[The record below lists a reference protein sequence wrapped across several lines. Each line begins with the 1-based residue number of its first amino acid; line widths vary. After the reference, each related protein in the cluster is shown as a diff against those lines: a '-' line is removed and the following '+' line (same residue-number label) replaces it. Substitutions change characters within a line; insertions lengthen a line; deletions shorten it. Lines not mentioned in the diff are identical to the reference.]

1 MENHERFSFSKTIQY
16 CEVTSKN
23 IGEAT
28 VTIHCSACHPFRA
41 ALLVREQ
48 IKSVPTSTPFNLL
61 AHMARRMTLWLHKLL
76 ACFNKGQGGTCIVCQ
91 HACHSK
97 ACQCSYL
104 HLECVHELLQA
115 RNAPCPICGATYQT
129 FGLQMRPPDT
139 PNEELLVK
147 QQEKIAKRKE
157 RALNIEL
164 KCMFRASAPSLLK
177 LPYLRYAKVDA
188 RICQRDR
195 DRSRHGEGA
204 APACSTRMTYADAVR
219 HIEFIKKTS
228 MTQVHVV
235 QKHGVCRAC
244 TTALHDATWKHDV
257 TSLPGGDQ
265 NSV

>member
-1 MENHERFSFSKTIQY
+1 
-16 CEVTSKN
+16 
-23 IGEAT
+23 
-28 VTIHCSACHPFRA
+28 
-41 ALLVREQ
+41 
-48 IKSVPTSTPFNLL
+48 
-61 AHMARRMTLWLHKLL
+61 MARRMTLWLHKLL

-177 LPYLRYAKVDA
+177 LYPYLRYAKKVDA
-188 RICQRDR
+188 RILINEIAIDPDMEKALHQRLLD
-195 DRSRHGEGA
+195 EG
-204 APACSTRMTYADAVR
+204 MTYVDAVR

-228 MTQVHVV
+228 MTYEFMSYRNTQ
-235 QKHGVCRAC
+235 CLSRIF
-244 TTALHDATWKHDV
+244 TTALHDDATWTHDGFDEPAGRRSGV
-257 TSLPGGDQ
+257 HA
-265 NSV
+265 V